1 MKENK
6 QMCLFIITKNSIF
19 QNTIIWSKCIIF
31 QWIHLIWPVLCICL
45 IWFYKS
51 FFMIDLLRP
60 CKRNY
65 LLNWQNAFALNFLW
79 INFQE
84 KASYT
89 FLIVLSRAFK
99 RYITWCFF
107 DKTNFTLNTLA
118 QLIYPTFF
126 IPYLDLKSLN

>member
-1 MKENK
+1 M
-6 QMCLFIITKNSIF
+6 ITKNSIF

-31 QWIHLIWPVLCICL
+31 QWIHLIWPVLCIYW
-45 IWFYKS
+45 IFQVK
-51 FFMIDLLRP
+51 FAQFKFIKVFMVDLLRP

-65 LLNWQNAFALNFLW
+65 LLNWQNTFAHNFLW
-79 INFQE
+79 LNFQE

-89 FLIVLSRAFK
+89 FLIVMSRAFK

-126 IPYLDLKSLN
+126 TPYLDLKSLN